1 MDKHTIDTVINCLG
15 KRIVTIISADEYA
28 EDCSSIAELTTALAE
43 LVSARA
49 ELEKGQLIITF

>member
-15 KRIVTIISADEYA
+15 KRIVTIISADEYV

-43 LVSARA
+43 LVSSRA
-49 ELEKGQLIITF
+49 ELEKG

>member
-15 KRIVTIISADEYA
+15 KRIVTLISADEYVY

-49 ELEKGQLIITF
+49 ELEKG

>member
-28 EDCSSIAELTTALAE
+28 EDCSSIAELTASLAV
-43 LVSARA
+43 LISARA
-49 ELEKGQLIITF
+49 ELDKG

>member
-1 MDKHTIDTVINCLG
+1 M
-15 KRIVTIISADEYA
+15 TIISADEYA

-49 ELEKGQLIITF
+49 ELEKG